1 MNKKKIERKIAD
13 GFRGVTPDI
22 YNRIQSDCDGMQV
35 NRVRVAKSS
44 NGRNLFWKLST
55 CVLALIL
62 VVTAVVGGISFGN
75 EYAQAAV
82 VALDVN
88 PSVEIKLNK
97 NNRVVAVK
105 PLNEDGEIIVSGMDF
120 GGCQLKVAVNAL
132 IGSMLRNGYL
142 SEFANSVLVS
152 VDSNENVYKTIADT
166 VAEEIT
172 LTLGQMSIDA
182 SVVKQWIVSDD
193 AVSKIAADNDIST
206 GKAQLV
212 YKIASQTEYTVEQLA
227 ELSINELSL
236 LLNSNNIEDDNL
248 DQTGEASSKE
258 YKSASEALQI
268 ALNATGVE
276 GLTAESEGL
285 KVIENKI
292 EFDDGYMVYEA
303 EFVYSG
309 YVYEAEIGAASG
321 KVVAFEKEL
330 MGAYTPAT
338 EVIADADVA
347 KSVALDLA
355 DIKVDK
361 TEDIFATEDRY
372 YRNKVYYVFFRTADA
387 YYEFNLGSDGTIL
400 YACFEALSF
409 NGEDSYLTRRQLED
423 WFVANNTDGITRLD
437 TLERMRVTSEKT
449 VDGRLVYTLTFV
461 KDEVLHTYKI
471 DAVNKQIISHDVTEY
486 ETAVK
491 EDIKD
496 KLHGMFG
503 FDDFDFIGWNG
514 WNWNEWNWD
523 DDDYE
528 LKFEYG
534 GHRYEVEID
543 RWGNVKYD
551 RDEPDFDDDFNYDFD
566 DDDDDDDEI
575 TDETILE
582 KIKEALASYMRA
594 DVKDITI
601 ESVEIEVER
610 GITCYEV
617 EFWYKGRD
625 YEEHVS
631 VDTYEV
637 IDPAAPPAHHF
648 KR

>member
-248 DQTGEASSKE
+248 DQTGEASSKGYFE
-258 YKSASEALQI
+258 ASEALQI

-303 EFVYSG
+303 EFVYAG
-309 YVYEAEIGAASG
+309 YAYEAEIGAASG

-330 MGAYTPAT
+330 MGAYNSGT
-338 EVIADADVA
+338 ETVIESEEEAETY
-347 KSVALDLA
+347 ALDLA
-355 DIKVDK
+355 NVEQA
-361 TEDIFATEDRY
+361 EDIFAAEDRY

-387 YYEFNLGSDGTIL
+387 YYEFNLGSDGTVL
-400 YACFEALSF
+400 YACFEALTF

-423 WFVANNTDGITRLD
+423 WFIANNTDGITRLD
-437 TLERMRVTSEKT
+437 SLERMRVTSEKT

-486 ETAVK
+486 ENAVK

-496 KLHGMFG
+496 KLHGMFD
-503 FDDFDFIGWNG
+503 FDDEFDFIGWNG
-514 WNWNEWNWD
+514 WNWNEWDWD

-528 LKFEYG
+528 LEFEYG

-551 RDEPDFDDDFNYDFD
+551 RDDYGF
-566 DDDDDDDEI
+566 DDDEI